1 VFNGQGSFSFY
12 CVVFSVGRGVFE
24 LEIQFHRDFHNG
36 EMNTVYS
43 FLDQNYSKVPTGEGA
58 DSMTW
63 QLNGSGNFDI
73 RS

>member
-1 VFNGQGSFSFY
+1 MDKEALVSIVLDSQLDGEI
-12 CVVFSVGRGVFE
+12 FE

-43 FLDQNYSKVPTGEGA
+43 FLDQNYSKVPRGEGA
-58 DSMTW
+58 DSMAW
-63 QLNGSGNFDI
+63 RLNGSGNFDI